1 MSLEVTEMASTEK
14 VKQYLACWFQLG
26 KKLVIDNGR
35 EVICPET
42 VVINNQYSPEFE
54 DCWQKLLAR
63 SGKNCYLEGVEPTID
78 VLLSPT
84 WDISS
89 CVKCQMPI
97 PQLDLGLQSPPGC
110 PCIDVPLWPNI
121 DLPLPRSP
129 IDSKSYLNKI
139 KTRLDSKQ

>member
-1 MSLEVTEMASTEK
+1 MASSDQ
-14 VKQYLACWFQLG
+14 VKQYLACWLQLG

-54 DCWQKLLAR
+54 ECWQKLLAME
-63 SGKNCYLEGVEPTID
+63 GKNCYLEGVEPTID
-78 VLLSPT
+78 VLLSPA
-84 WDISS
+84 WDIAS

-110 PCIDVPLWPNI
+110 PCVDIPLWPNI
-121 DLPLPRSP
+121 DLPIPHSP
-129 IDSKSYLNKI
+129 IAIQSHLKRIKARLN
-139 KTRLDSKQ
+139 SKQ